1 MFKRLLVPLDG
12 SRFGLRALSYATEVA
27 RRFEA
32 EIILLQVIKPT
43 TPVISQGPQGEASPV
58 GSEIALKSAAE
69 EDARNAVRA
78 KRYLSSKVRGIISQ
92 GMAGSYSVV
101 VGDPS
106 QSIISF
112 SHKERIDLIVM
123 STHGKSGLKRAIM
136 GSVADSVIR
145 ESGKPVLV
153 IRPPSRSKKRSR

>member
-1 MFKRLLVPLDG
+1 MFKRILVPLDG
-12 SRFGLRALSYATEVA
+12 SRFGLRALRYATDVA

-32 EIILLQVIKPT
+32 EVILLQVVKPT
-43 TPVISQGPQGEASPV
+43 TPIIAEGPAGVASPL
-58 GSEIALKSAAE
+58 GSEIALQAAVE
-69 EDARNAVRA
+69 EDKRNAARA
-78 KRYLSSKVRGIISQ
+78 RRYLNEKVRGIKSQ
-92 GMAGSYSVV
+92 GMVGSYSVV

-112 SHKERIDLIVM
+112 SRKERIDLIVM

-145 ESGKPVLV
+145 GSGKPVLV
-153 IRPPSRSKKRSR
+153 IRPLSHHKKA